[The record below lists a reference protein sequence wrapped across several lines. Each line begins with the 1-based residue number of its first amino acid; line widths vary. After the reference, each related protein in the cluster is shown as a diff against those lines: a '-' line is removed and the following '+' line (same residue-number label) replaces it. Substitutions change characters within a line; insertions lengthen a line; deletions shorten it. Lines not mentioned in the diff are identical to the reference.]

1 MTFKEG
7 QLDTDGFNIRYWEAG
22 KGRPVVM
29 LDQTGWRESLL
40 HDALAET
47 YRVFSIE
54 LPGTGDSPV
63 NTRSNSIA
71 DLAAAAAATGL
82 WSGGT
87 RTSIEQGRFVARRFG
102 LAVPFRRFRC
112 IRHCSSPPK

>member
-1 MTFKEG
+1 MASSSEKGFGEIGVRACTAPP
-7 QLDTDGFNIRYWEAG
+7 LDEAAAAAATG
-22 KGRPVVM
+22 VRACTAAPLDEVAAPVAAAATGVRACVVSAAP
-29 LDQTGWRESLL
+29 LDE
-40 HDALAET
+40 
-47 YRVFSIE
+47 
-54 LPGTGDSPV
+54 
-63 NTRSNSIA
+63 
-71 DLAAAAAATGL
+71 AAAAAATGL